1 MGWLEPGPHWD
12 GGDRAEPQWLAVSSL
27 ARGQIFLKKYL
38 FIIYLFIWLLR
49 VFVVAYAI
57 FSLPC
62 GVQTLTCG
70 MWDLVP

>member
-12 GGDRAEPQWLAVSSL
+12 GGDRAEPQWLAVLSL
-27 ARGQIFLKKYL
+27 ARSQIKKKKDL
-38 FIIYLFIWLLR
+38 FIFYLCIWRPR
-49 VFVVAYAI
+49 VLVVARAI

-62 GVQTLTCG
+62 GVQTLSCG

>member
-12 GGDRAEPQWLAVSSL
+12 GGDHAEPQWLAVLSL
-27 ARGQIFLKKYL
+27 ARGQIKKKKIFIFYL
-38 FIIYLFIWLLR
+38 CIGRLWVL
-49 VFVVAYAI
+49 VVACTI

-62 GVQTLTCG
+62 DVQTLSCG